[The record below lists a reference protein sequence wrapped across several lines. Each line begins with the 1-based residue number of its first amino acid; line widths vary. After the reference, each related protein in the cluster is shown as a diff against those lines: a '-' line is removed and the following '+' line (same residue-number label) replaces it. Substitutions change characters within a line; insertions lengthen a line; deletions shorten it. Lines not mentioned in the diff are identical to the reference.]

1 MLAEGALQRPP
12 WREDPVLV
20 LTRRANQSI
29 MIGHEIVVT
38 VLEVRGDQVRLGIK
52 APRSIDVH
60 REEIFAQLQQAN
72 RDAAQ
77 SPKEPIESLQGLTK
91 PAEDADTRTRQ
102 SKG

>member
-1 MLAEGALQRPP
+1 M
-12 WREDPVLV
+12 LV

-72 RDAAQ
+72 RDAAHA
-77 SPKEPIESLQGLTK
+77 PKAPVESLPTFAAREGKT
-91 PAEDADTRTRQ
+91 E
-102 SKG
+102 S

>member
-1 MLAEGALQRPP
+1 M
-12 WREDPVLV
+12 LV

-72 RDAAQ
+72 RDAVRSTA
-77 SPKEPIESLQGLTK
+77 EGVDLTDL
-91 PAEDADTRTRQ
+91 PRGADEHEGTARG
-102 SKG
+102 K

>member
-1 MLAEGALQRPP
+1 M
-12 WREDPVLV
+12 LV

-29 MIGHEIVVT
+29 MIGHDIVVT

-72 RDAAQ
+72 RDAVKP
-77 SPKEPIESLQGLTK
+77 SKEAVEALHSVKT
-91 PAEDADTRTRQ
+91 PATADENRRD
-102 SKG
+102 GRH

>member
-1 MLAEGALQRPP
+1 MLRAGRLWRPP
-12 WREDPVLV
+12 RREYIVLV

-77 SPKEPIESLQGLTK
+77 APKEPIASLEGLTK
-91 PAEDADTRTRQ
+91 PAEDADTPTPQ